1 MSRRRPPSNAN
12 LAHSNMSHDSPKPS
26 RAQRHRPQQSVEQP
40 NLGMSPEA
48 RYNHNL
54 KVLRRRDPSIISIF
68 DQFSHVCVYHHNGQ
82 TWEKNGFEGSM
93 FLYESDSYPP
103 YGFYIL
109 NRMGMDDYIQRLYP
123 EDVTGIHG
131 TYLMLRSYP
140 DFTTRRI
147 SHILS
152 LNDEAPGKLS
162 DAWSVPNLD
171 KLLDGDK
178 GRAHTVG
185 LWMFPTDA
193 REPMIDVMMRLH
205 SYVKQNVPYPEQF
218 RYGPNR
224 PPPPNPHLR
233 TTSPSPPPEPR
244 ETSRDTHPFL
254 FVNLARRRGTSG
266 DNGLD
271 HSFPSGSASELDKLF
286 AKMRAAP
293 SPSMPTFSS
302 PAPPTSRST
311 STMTV
316 ASLFAALS
324 GAEPEEAA
332 PPTPSSGIPLLDSI
346 FASAKAGPS
355 NPTPAEP
362 MPIHSPTPTTSVLPP
377 QILNHEVITTLLG
390 LPPSRSASA
399 SSASYSSDAQS
410 HTSSQEG
417 DNEYEESPGSNS
429 AGHRGNAG
437 SDGFSESSTVLD
449 PDAELDEELQAAGA
463 SAGRPLLSVPTPRTV
478 ARNLPVSGVGGPK
491 VNGKGRAYGDVTPR
505 APAPTSGINGHR
517 SVASYAPV
525 APPMSEPSGSTST
538 IRPPSQQQAQAP
550 NGSRH
555 PSVPFA
561 AGSELWPYPRAP
573 VDDRAAEDGLEDGE
587 IVELDFEDTSALSDP
602 DAFRQ
607 VLQQRGRRNPDAD
620 SSVNGPD
627 SGSAAGRERRD
638 RGKGRKKGK
647 RERAAE
653 RTAELEHQRSL
664 EAARLFQ
671 MIDPSNSRDRFGL
684 ASPSSSRSA
693 SASPSPGQSPHR
705 PPGLVPPPFTETET
719 PTTARPSKMQTM
731 VAGINGNT
739 SSVGATPPVTG
750 LDPVR
755 ARAAV
760 ISTLAG
766 EARSLPPMER
776 NEFVRDLLTH
786 IHTDKAF
793 VDALWQDYMSRVD

>member
-1 MSRRRPPSNAN
+1 MSRRRPASSTNMGPSNMPN
-12 LAHSNMSHDSPKPS
+12 ESPKAP

-140 DFTTRRI
+140 DFTSRRM
-147 SHILS
+147 SHVLS
-152 LNDEAPGKLS
+152 SHDGVPGKLS
-162 DAWSVPNLD
+162 NAWAVPNLD
-171 KLLDGDK
+171 KLLEGDK

-205 SYVKQNVPYPEQF
+205 SYVKQNIPYPEQF

-233 TTSPSPPPEPR
+233 TTSPSPPPEP
-244 ETSRDTHPFL
+244 HGAPG
-254 FVNLARRRGTSG
+254 APSG

-271 HSFPSGSASELDKLF
+271 RSFPSGSASELDKLF
-286 AKMRAAP
+286 ANMRTAP
-293 SPSMPTFSS
+293 SSITASS
-302 PAPPTSRST
+302 PVPSASSRSSKT
-311 STMTV
+311 VTV
-316 ASLFAALS
+316 ASLFASLS
-324 GAEPEEAA
+324 SADPDEA
-332 PPTPSSGIPLLDSI
+332 PPTSPTSHTGIALLDSI
-346 FASAKAGPS
+346 FASATAGPS
-355 NPTPAEP
+355 NPAAAPAEP
-362 MPIHSPTPTTSVLPP
+362 IPIHSPTPTTSVLPP

-390 LPPSRSASA
+390 LPPSRSASV
-399 SSASYSSDAQS
+399 SSTSYSSDAQS
-410 HTSSQEG
+410 HTSSREG
-417 DNEYEESPGSNS
+417 DNEYEESGSNGCP
-429 AGHRGNAG
+429 AHAG

-449 PDAELDEELQAAGA
+449 PDAELDEELQAAGS
-463 SAGRPLLSVPTPRTV
+463 SAGRPLLSIPTPRT
-478 ARNLPVSGVGGPK
+478 NTLSLPVNGSGGVK
-491 VNGKGRAYGDVTPR
+491 NGKGRAQGDVTPR
-505 APAPTSGINGHR
+505 APVPPLGFINGHR
-517 SVASYAPV
+517 PAPSRV
-525 APPMSEPSGSTST
+525 PVPPPMDERDPSTST
-538 IRPPSQQQAQAP
+538 VRPHSRQQQAQPPA
-550 NGSRH
+550 GRH
-555 PSVPFA
+555 TAAPFA
-561 AGSELWPYPRAP
+561 ASSELWPGARAP
-573 VDDRAAEDGLEDGE
+573 VDDRADADGLEDGE

-602 DAFRQ
+602 DVFRQ
-607 VLQQRGRRNPDAD
+607 VLQQRTRRNPNPDVE
-620 SSVNGPD
+620 SSSSLNNPD
-627 SGSAAGRERRD
+627 PGSGGRERRD

-653 RTAELEHQRSL
+653 RVAEIGHQRSL

-671 MIDPSNSRDRFGL
+671 MMDSSSVRERLGL
-684 ASPSSSRSA
+684 ASSSSSRSA
-693 SASPSPGQSPHR
+693 SASPSPELSPEPVR
-705 PPGLVPPPFTETET
+705 AAPPTFTEMET
-719 PTTARPSKMQTM
+719 SVTVRPSSKIQ
-731 VAGINGNT
+731 INGN
-739 SSVGATPPVTG
+739 SSLVAPRAPQQPATNTG

-755 ARAAV
+755 TRAA
-760 ISTLAG
+760 ILSTLTK
-766 EARSLPPMER
+766 ETSTRSLPPADKNAFMRE
-776 NEFVRDLLTH
+776 LLTL

-793 VDALWQDYMSRVD
+793 VDALWQDYMTRVD

>member
-1 MSRRRPPSNAN
+1 MARRRPPSNPN
-12 LAHSNMSHDSPKPS
+12 LSHSNMHNESPKLS
-26 RAQRHRPQQSVEQP
+26 RAQRHRPQPSVEQP

-147 SHILS
+147 SHVLS
-152 LNDEAPGKLS
+152 LNDEAPGKFS

-233 TTSPSPPPEPR
+233 TTSPSPPPEP
-244 ETSRDTHPFL
+244 H
-254 FVNLARRRGTSG
+254 AAASG
-266 DNGLD
+266 DHGLD
-271 HSFPSGSASELDKLF
+271 RSFPSGSASELDKLF
-286 AKMRAAP
+286 AKMRTAP
-293 SPSMPTFSS
+293 SPLPPPKLSSS
-302 PAPPTSRST
+302 PAASARST

-316 ASLFAALS
+316 ASLFAALN
-324 GAEPEEAA
+324 GADPVETA
-332 PPTPSSGIPLLDSI
+332 PPTSPTSRSGIPLLDSI
-346 FASAKAGPS
+346 FASATANAGPS

-362 MPIHSPTPTTSVLPP
+362 IPIHSPTPSTSVLLP

-399 SSASYSSDAQS
+399 SSTSYNSDALS

-417 DNEYEESPGSNS
+417 DNEYEESPGSNR
-429 AGHRGNAG
+429 HAG

-463 SAGRPLLSVPTPRTV
+463 SAGRPLLSVPAPRADT
-478 ARNLPVSGVGGPK
+478 RNLPVNGAGGAR
-491 VNGKGRAYGDVTPR
+491 VNGMGRVHGDVTPR
-505 APAPTSGINGHR
+505 APPQALLGVNGHR
-517 SVASYAPV
+517 SAAPSRV
-525 APPMSEPSGSTST
+525 PVPPPLSEPSGSTST
-538 IRPPSQQQAQAP
+538 IRPYSQAP
-550 NGSRH
+550 GRH
-555 PSVPFA
+555 SSAPFVA
-561 AGSELWPYPRAP
+561 SSELWPGSRAP
-573 VDDRAAEDGLEDGE
+573 VDDSEVDPLEEGE

-607 VLQQRGRRNPDAD
+607 VQQQRVRRNPDAD

-627 SGSAAGRERRD
+627 TGSATGGRERRD

-653 RTAELEHQRSL
+653 RAAEIEHQRSL

-671 MIDPSNSRDRFGL
+671 MIDSSSRLGL
-684 ASPSSSRSA
+684 ASSSSSRSA
-693 SASPSPGQSPHR
+693 SASPSPGNSPFR
-705 PPGLVPPPFTETET
+705 PPGVAPPPFTEMET
-719 PTTARPSKMQTM
+719 PTTARPSKMQS
-731 VAGINGNT
+731 GINGIN
-739 SSVGATPPVTG
+739 SSVGTRANVPAAG
-750 LDPVR
+750 LDSVR
-755 ARAAV
+755 ARVSV
-760 ISTLAG
+760 ISTVTG
-766 EARSLPPMER
+766 NARSLPPMER
-776 NEFVRDLLTH
+776 NEFVRELLTL

-793 VDALWQDYMSRVD
+793 VDALWQDYLARAD